1 MSRIAFFLFYINSLF
16 SLSQTSWPTSSGTSS
31 TTTPSRTA
39 HFPCTSSC
47 TPCVA
52 TNYPQSLPFPLPIM
66 RNIHSEA
73 LREQV
78 KSGSA
83 QSPILE
89 VLNLVK
95 PIIHKMLVVQ
105 RRRRCQPH
113 DKIPTSHPRSLFAR
127 FLLQHFETSD
137 LHDGLRGG
145 NLEPIR
151 SEIQLNRSQAR
162 KIANVCLGAHLR
174 QKAGLFSQTAS
185 DLRLAGRHQ
194 GKRASLEGRNASYTL
209 TQEASERH
217 CGRTRFLS
225 RKMTGRMKRLD
236 GSRSNS
242 EGMR

>member
-1 MSRIAFFLFYINSLF
+1 
-16 SLSQTSWPTSSGTSS
+16 
-31 TTTPSRTA
+31 
-39 HFPCTSSC
+39 
-47 TPCVA
+47 
-52 TNYPQSLPFPLPIM
+52 M
-66 RNIHSEA
+66 RNIHAEA

-105 RRRRCQPH
+105 RRRRRQSH
-113 DKIPTSHPRSLFAR
+113 DKVPTSHPRSRLAR
-127 FLLQHFETSD
+127 FLLQHSEAPD

-151 SEIQLNRSQAR
+151 SEIQLHRSHTR
-162 KIANVCLGAHLR
+162 KKANVRLGAHLR
-174 QKAGLFSQTAS
+174 QKAGLFSQTVS
-185 DLRLAGRHQ
+185 DLRFVGGHQ
-194 GKRASLEGRNASYTL
+194 GKRASLEGRNGSYTL

-225 RKMTGRMKRLD
+225 RKMMGRMKRLD
-236 GSRSNS
+236 GSLSNS